1 MLMVMALV
9 SFLASLVPLGAQG
22 TRGLPVT
29 VRIFPNGVSAEPS
42 LETVLG
48 GAIEL
53 ALKKADYIVIQT
65 GPESGVD
72 VEFGLEAGYVL
83 NGNRVGLN
91 FSITDAKGMMQTET
105 LVVEYTLDPQFD
117 QSVGNSVQS
126 LMVAVE
132 REHSIHPRT
141 LVVNPE
147 TPAATTTAASAPRTT
162 PVPESGQAVP
172 AASGK
177 DATPRHLGAGSGGF
191 VPMGR
196 AAGYFTAA
204 FQFQAD
210 FDFPLG
216 SSKRWRAGV
225 QAGVVTF
232 SIEDANQAG
241 AGTTFA
247 TLGGETAYT
256 IASWGIFSPYLAAA
270 SGVSLAFI
278 QGAGSSS
285 YIEPMPFGTA
295 GLGTRI
301 RIAGRFALKFE
312 AVSMAIL
319 DIGTGSIDL
328 VWGIVPRLA
337 ATVEL

>member
-1 MLMVMALV
+1 M
-9 SFLASLVPLGAQG
+9 
-22 TRGLPVT
+22 
-29 VRIFPNGVSAEPS
+29 PS
-42 LETVLG
+42 
-48 GAIEL
+48 
-53 ALKKADYIVIQT
+53 
-65 GPESGVD
+65 GPGSGVN
-72 VEFGLEAGYVL
+72 VEFRLDAGYVL
-83 NGNRVGLN
+83 NGSRVGLTLT
-91 FSITDAKGMMQTET
+91 ITDAKGMMQTET
-105 LVVEYTLDPQFD
+105 LAVEHNLDPQFD
-117 QSVGNSVQS
+117 QSVGDSVQS
-126 LMVAVE
+126 LMLAVE
-132 REHSIHPRT
+132 REHRIHPRA
-141 LVVNPE
+141 LVADP
-147 TPAATTTAASAPRTT
+147 TPTTATPPAATVKEAPLR
-162 PVPESGQAVP
+162 
-172 AASGK
+172 
-177 DATPRHLGAGSGGF
+177 RLGAGSGGF

-210 FDFPLG
+210 FEFPIG

-225 QAGVVTF
+225 QAGLVTL
-232 SIEDANQAG
+232 SIEGADQAG

-247 TLGGETAYT
+247 MLGGGAAYT

-278 QGAGSSS
+278 QGAGSLS

-301 RIAGRFALKFE
+301 RIAGSFALKVE

-319 DIGTGSIDL
+319 DFGTGSVDL

>member
-1 MLMVMALV
+1 MFVFLLV
-9 SFLASLVPLGAQG
+9 CLSPLGAQG
-22 TRGLPVT
+22 INGIPIG
-29 VRIFPNGVSAEPS
+29 VRISPVGKASEPA
-42 LETVLG
+42 LESVLG

-53 ALKKADYIVIQT
+53 ALKNNKYMVIRSVPGAAS
-65 GPESGVD
+65 GPN
-72 VEFGLEAGYVL
+72 VEFELEVGYVL
-83 NGNRVGLN
+83 DSTRVRLTL
-91 FSITDAKGMMQTET
+91 SITDTKGMMQTET
-105 LVVEYTLDPQFD
+105 LAVEHNLDPQFD
-117 QSVGNSVQS
+117 RSVGGSVLS

-132 REHSIHPRT
+132 REQRIHPRELVANPGPTSAT
-141 LVVNPE
+141 LP
-147 TPAATTTAASAPRTT
+147 AASAPGAT
-162 PVPESGQAVP
+162 PVPGSGQVVQ

-177 DATPRHLGAGSGGF
+177 KAPPRRLGAGSGGF

-196 AAGYFTAA
+196 SAGYFTAA

-210 FDFPLG
+210 LDFPLG

-232 SIEDANQAG
+232 SIEDADQAG
-241 AGTTFA
+241 ARTTFA
-247 TLGGETAYT
+247 TLGGGTAYT
-256 IASWGIFSPYLAAA
+256 VASWGIFSPYLAAA
-270 SGVSLAFI
+270 SGVTLAFI
-278 QGAGSSS
+278 EGAGSLS

-301 RIAGRFALKFE
+301 RIAGRFALKLE

-319 DIGTGSIDL
+319 DIGTSSVDL